1 MESKEQNPQLN
12 LFSLENIAVMMAI
25 CTGND
30 ANSASLINIVNAS
43 EIERFLRTGDFAAK
57 IEKIVCLNPTLLTLD
72 DKYWRVS

>member
-12 LFSLENIAVMMAI
+12 LFSLEKIGEGMAI

-30 ANSASLINIVNAS
+30 ADSASLISIVNAG

-57 IEKIVCLNPTLLTLD
+57 VDNIVCLNPTLLTLD